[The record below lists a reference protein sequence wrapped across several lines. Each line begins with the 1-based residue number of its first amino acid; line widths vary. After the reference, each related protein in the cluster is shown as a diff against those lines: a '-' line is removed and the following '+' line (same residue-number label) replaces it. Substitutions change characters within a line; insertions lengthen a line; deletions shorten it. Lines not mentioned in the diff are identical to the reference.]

1 MPRTSVATRETTA
14 QTDSL
19 LPPPAPAPAPAPPE
33 RVVKM
38 VTTRPS
44 SFAVTMTP
52 RAEQSAM
59 KRESESRDAVDAENL
74 PQLAAS
80 AAGVEEA
87 GKGGV

>member
-1 MPRTSVATRETTA
+1 MPKTSVATRLTTS

-19 LPPPAPAPAPAPPE
+19 LPPPAPAPPE

-52 RAEQSAM
+52 RAEQFAM
-59 KRESESRDAVDAENL
+59 KRESESCDAVDAENL

>member
-1 MPRTSVATRETTA
+1 MPKTSVATRETTS

-19 LPPPAPAPAPAPPE
+19 LPPPAPAPAPPE

-59 KRESESRDAVDAENL
+59 KRESESCDAVDAENL
-74 PQLAAS
+74 TQLAAS

>member
-1 MPRTSVATRETTA
+1 MPKMSVATRETTS

-19 LPPPAPAPAPAPPE
+19 LPPPAPAPAPPE

-52 RAEQSAM
+52 RAEQFAM
-59 KRESESRDAVDAENL
+59 KRESESCDAVDAENL
-74 PQLAAS
+74 PQLAES